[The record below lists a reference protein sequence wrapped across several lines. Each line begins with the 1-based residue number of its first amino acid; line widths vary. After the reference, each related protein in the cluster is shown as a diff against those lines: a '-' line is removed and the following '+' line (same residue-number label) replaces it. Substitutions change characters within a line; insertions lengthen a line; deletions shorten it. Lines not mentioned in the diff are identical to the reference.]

1 MARSQITFG
10 KKEREKKKQQQR
22 KEKEEKR
29 EERKA
34 TNKKGRPFEEMIA
47 YMDEFGRITSTPPDP
62 SKRKSIKLEDIQIA
76 VPRRV
81 AEDPAS
87 RIKNGVVTFFNETK
101 GYGFIKDTD
110 TQESVFVHFSALTE
124 EVKENN
130 KVTFEVEMGP
140 KGPAASNVKV
150 VR

>member
-47 YMDEFGRITSTPPDP
+47 YMDEYGRITSTPPDP
-62 SKRKSIKLEDIQIA
+62 SKRNSIKL
-76 VPRRV
+76 R
-81 AEDPAS
+81 S
-87 RIKNGVVTFFNETK
+87 
-101 GYGFIKDTD
+101 
-110 TQESVFVHFSALTE
+110 
-124 EVKENN
+124 
-130 KVTFEVEMGP
+130 
-140 KGPAASNVKV
+140 
-150 VR
+150 